1 MSERETGA
9 VTDTPRA
16 DDTSIVTPP
25 AATADG
31 GAAAGEHA
39 AADRGSAPRARA
51 ASDRPHCSV
60 IVPSYA
66 SQGTIR
72 SCLTALLEQDAP
84 FAYEVIVVDSSQDET
99 PAIVRREFPDVQLI
113 HLAERAGPE
122 TARNRGAEQA
132 RGEILAFIDSDC
144 MAQPDWLRR
153 LVARVEEGY
162 DAIGGA
168 TANGN
173 GETLVSWAG
182 YICEFREFLPGGPVR
197 PMGYL
202 SPNTVAYPRD
212 VFWSAGGFPRGYY
225 PMEDQIFHRP
235 LRERGARIALD
246 PEIVV
251 AHMHRSERAQFFQHQ
266 RRLGL
271 ANVRVLRVL
280 GGRGAALARSPLLA
294 TLLMPVLV
302 PFRFLRMIVPSL
314 GLEHALVAR
323 RPQLAWLCFL
333 GMCWWARGFV
343 EGTRLPS
350 DTIEDE
356 TWQRTSP
363 TSS

>member
-1 MSERETGA
+1 VTER
-9 VTDTPRA
+9 D
-16 DDTSIVTPP
+16 
-25 AATADG
+25 
-31 GAAAGEHA
+31 AGMTTH
-39 AADRGSAPRARA
+39 APRARDIGA
-51 ASDRPHCSV
+51 ATSRLVPPDGDTAAREGAAVERPRCSV

-66 SQGTIR
+66 SAGTIR
-72 SCLTALLEQDAP
+72 SCLAALLKQDAP
-84 FAYEVIVVDSSQDET
+84 FFFEIIVVDSSQDET
-99 PAIVRREFPDVQLI
+99 PAIVRREFPQVQLI
-113 HLAERAGPE
+113 HLGERAGPE

-182 YICEFREFLPGGPVR
+182 YICEFREFLPGGAVR

-225 PMEDQIFHRP
+225 PMEDQIFHQP

-251 AHMHRSERAQFFQHQ
+251 AHMHRTERGQFFQHQ

-280 GGRGAALARSPLLA
+280 GGRGGALARSPLVAMLI
-294 TLLMPVLV
+294 MPALV
-302 PFRFLRMIVPSL
+302 PYRFLRMIVPSL
-314 GLEHALVAR
+314 AIERGLVAR

-333 GMCWWARGFV
+333 GMCWWARGFI
-343 EGTRLPS
+343 EGSRLPS